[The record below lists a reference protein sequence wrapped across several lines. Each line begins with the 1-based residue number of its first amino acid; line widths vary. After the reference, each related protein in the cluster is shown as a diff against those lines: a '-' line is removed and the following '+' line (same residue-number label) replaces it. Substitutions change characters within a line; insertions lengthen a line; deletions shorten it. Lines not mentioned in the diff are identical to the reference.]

1 VILGQSLGAA
11 QSVASGW
18 MKTPIPRGSSGVHNC
33 SMVQL
38 TIRCHPV
45 VPVDTEEL
53 ERWLD
58 LEVHELRA
66 DTPEGTIRLS
76 RLTQTLKSADL
87 GIGWLLEL
95 ELPEGQ
101 PLLSRDRLA
110 EVLRDMQLLG
120 LQPTVLTPLDPS
132 ELSREDDS
140 ATLVSSPALSNG
152 GGP

>member
-1 VILGQSLGAA
+1 
-11 QSVASGW
+11 
-18 MKTPIPRGSSGVHNC
+18 
-33 SMVQL
+33 MVQL

-45 VPVDTEEL
+45 VPVETEEL

-66 DTPEGTIRLS
+66 DAPEGTIRLS
-76 RLTQTLKSADL
+76 RLTQTLASGDL

-110 EVLRDMQLLG
+110 EVLRDMHLLG
-120 LQPTVLTPLDPS
+120 LQPTVLTPLDQS
-132 ELSREDDS
+132 ELSREGDS
-140 ATLVSSPALSNG
+140 GTLVSSPAPSNG

>member
-1 VILGQSLGAA
+1 
-11 QSVASGW
+11 
-18 MKTPIPRGSSGVHNC
+18 MKAPIARMRNGVDNS

-45 VPVDTEEL
+45 VPVETEEL

-66 DTPEGTIRLS
+66 DAPEGTIRLS
-76 RLTQTLKSADL
+76 RLTQTLKSVDL

-101 PLLSRDRLA
+101 PLLSRDRFA
-110 EVLRDMQLLG
+110 EVLRDMHLLG
-120 LQPTVLTPLDPS
+120 LQPTVLTPVDQS
-132 ELSREDDS
+132 ELSREDDT
-140 ATLVSSPALSNG
+140 AALSNG
-152 GGP
+152 GRP

>member
-1 VILGQSLGAA
+1 
-11 QSVASGW
+11 
-18 MKTPIPRGSSGVHNC
+18 
-33 SMVQL
+33 MVQL
-38 TIRCHPV
+38 TIRCHPL
-45 VPVDTEEL
+45 VPVETEEL

-66 DTPEGTIRLS
+66 DAPEGTIRLS

-110 EVLRDMQLLG
+110 EVLRDMHLLG

-132 ELSREDDS
+132 ELSREDDG

>member
-1 VILGQSLGAA
+1 
-11 QSVASGW
+11 
-18 MKTPIPRGSSGVHNC
+18 
-33 SMVQL
+33 MVQL
-38 TIRCHPV
+38 TIRCHPL
-45 VPVDTEEL
+45 VPVETEEL
-53 ERWLD
+53 ERWLE

-66 DTPEGTIRLS
+66 DAPEGTIRLS
-76 RLTQTLKSADL
+76 RLTQTLSRADV

-101 PLLSRDRLA
+101 PLLSQDRLA
-110 EVLRDMQLLG
+110 EVLRDMHLLG
-120 LQPTVLTPLDPS
+120 LQPTLLTPLDPS